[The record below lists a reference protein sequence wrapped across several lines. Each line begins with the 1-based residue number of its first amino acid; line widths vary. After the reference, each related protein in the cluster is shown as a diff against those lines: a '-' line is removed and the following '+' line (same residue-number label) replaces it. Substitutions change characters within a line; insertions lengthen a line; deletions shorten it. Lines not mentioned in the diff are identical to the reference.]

1 MKIIGQLVLFIKF
14 YLYMHFNS
22 ERFPCT
28 FILFLLFMPSRSR
41 EIQTCVGLKKN
52 PKNWHMSQAH
62 HLRDDTLISAGESH
76 SLILHYLVNNKRLL
90 LIKISYKHCAFK
102 IVNI

>member
-1 MKIIGQLVLFIKF
+1 MKIIEQLELFIKF

-41 EIQTCVGLKKN
+41 EIQTCVGLKKTQ
-52 PKNWHMSQAH
+52 KLAYDMSQAH

-90 LIKISYKHCAFK
+90 LIKNFLQTLCI
-102 IVNI
+102 